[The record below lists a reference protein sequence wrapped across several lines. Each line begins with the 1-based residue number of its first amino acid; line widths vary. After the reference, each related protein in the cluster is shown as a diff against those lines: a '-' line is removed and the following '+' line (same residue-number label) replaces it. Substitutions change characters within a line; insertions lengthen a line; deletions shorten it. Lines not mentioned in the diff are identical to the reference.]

1 MDFLFFKPRRWG
13 KRSAGQPQ
21 TICSEVP
28 RAGSFRSIA
37 EAVRRGTGKGNEK
50 SWENE
55 LIAWRTT

>member
-1 MDFLFFKPRRWG
+1 MYFLLFKLHG
-13 KRSAGQPQ
+13 QSKRSAVQPQ

-28 RAGSFRSIA
+28 KAGSFRSIA
-37 EAVRRGTGKGNEK
+37 EAARRGTGKGNEK

>member
-13 KRSAGQPQ
+13 KRSAVQPQ

-28 RAGSFRSIA
+28 KA
-37 EAVRRGTGKGNEK
+37 GTGKGNEK
-50 SWENE
+50 SWETE